1 MIQSLS
7 ENIQIQAK
15 EKHAEKNM
23 NGNIL
28 TPSDTAR
35 VSLKDE
41 LICNTY
47 TIELIYFSIVI
58 LNIPRLPIAVILK
71 DTELGVFRTL

>member
-1 MIQSLS
+1 
-7 ENIQIQAK
+7 
-15 EKHAEKNM
+15 M

-47 TIELIYFSIVI
+47 YKTNSF
-58 LNIPRLPIAVILK
+58 LNSNFK
-71 DTELGVFRTL
+71 YS